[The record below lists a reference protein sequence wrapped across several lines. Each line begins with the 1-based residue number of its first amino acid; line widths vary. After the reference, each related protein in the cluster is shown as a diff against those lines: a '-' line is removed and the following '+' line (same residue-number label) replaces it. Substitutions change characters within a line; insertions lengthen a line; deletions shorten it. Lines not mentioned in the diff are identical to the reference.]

1 MANSADFAV
10 TVETHYL
17 ATQSDPSQ
25 SHYVFAYIITIN
37 NYGNE
42 AAQLLRRHWVITD
55 STGHVEE
62 VRGDGVVGE
71 QPLIRPGEHYRYSSG
86 SVLKTPVGSM
96 YGSYEFVGASGA
108 VFAVPIE
115 PFSLNVPDLVH

>member
-71 QPLIRPGEHYRYSSG
+71 QPLIRPNKLIAAVHA
-86 SVLKTPVGSM
+86 P
-96 YGSYEFVGASGA
+96 YGCF
-108 VFAVPIE
+108 
-115 PFSLNVPDLVH
+115 